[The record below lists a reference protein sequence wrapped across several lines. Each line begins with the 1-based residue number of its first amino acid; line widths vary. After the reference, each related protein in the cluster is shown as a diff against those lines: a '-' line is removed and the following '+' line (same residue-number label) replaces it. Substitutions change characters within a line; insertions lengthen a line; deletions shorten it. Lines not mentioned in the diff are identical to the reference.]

1 MEEATV
7 GTRQMLSMMVANYL
21 MIGVWGQGGP
31 LAGLTRL
38 PTFSLHWGLA
48 AGHLVQEG
56 SNCDWL

>member
-1 MEEATV
+1 M

-31 LAGLTRL
+31 LAGLARL

-48 AGHLVQEG
+48 DGYLVQEG

>member
-21 MIGVWGQGGP
+21 MIGVWGQGGQ
-31 LAGLTRL
+31 LAGLARL
-38 PTFSLHWGLA
+38 PAFSLHWGLA